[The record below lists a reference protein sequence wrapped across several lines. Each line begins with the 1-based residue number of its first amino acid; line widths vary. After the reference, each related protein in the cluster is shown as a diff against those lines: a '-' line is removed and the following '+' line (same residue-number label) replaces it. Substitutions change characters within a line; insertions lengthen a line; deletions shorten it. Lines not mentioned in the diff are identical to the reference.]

1 MKTTILMLMFM
12 VLGEHAYAQ
21 KDVYDLKTKYTK
33 TYKTVT
39 ITHLK
44 IFEGNCELV
53 GQFIDQQGEKTF
65 WVKNAELKADGKVI
79 LGLGMTLRSD
89 NMQVVEQVPA
99 IYGYVIELTGENLF
113 SIWVTDE
120 NGIRNSDEIIVKI
133 KNEEAYVYSAGW

>member
-1 MKTTILMLMFM
+1 MFM

-44 IFEGNCELV
+44 ILEGNCELV